1 MLGMVAGGLGAVRA
15 CGLGVGKVRALD
27 RAWRWTV
34 GCLLDK
40 VGTAKSPP
48 ILLSPLGWHGV
59 LRLFT
64 IDVIAQLTVSLVLGL
79 TC

>member
-1 MLGMVAGGLGAVRA
+1 MGDLP
-15 CGLGVGKVRALD
+15 
-27 RAWRWTV
+27 
-34 GCLLDK
+34 DK
-40 VGTAKSPP
+40 VVTTSFSPS
-48 ILLSPLGWHGV
+48 LLSTLGWHGE

>member
-15 CGLGVGKVRALD
+15 CGPGVGKVRALD
-27 RAWRWTV
+27 RKWRWTV

-40 VGTAKSPP
+40 VGTASSSSS
-48 ILLSPLGWHGV
+48 LLSTMGWQGW

-64 IDVIAQLTVSLVLGL
+64 IDGNGKLTGVLVLG
-79 TC
+79 